1 MSRGSGSTREMR
13 TWQETVS
20 KEDKCVRAARRPN
33 ALPTSTRPSN
43 TPLLVRFPVILF
55 FSRLTTSS
63 PRRCRITKKSEKYFF
78 DRDRVRWVE
87 WEKEGEAFAEVA
99 GEEAANP
106 AKTKQNFPTT
116 KSRIFS
122 VVD

>member
-1 MSRGSGSTREMR
+1 MR
-13 TWQETVS
+13 
-20 KEDKCVRAARRPN
+20 ARRS
-33 ALPTSTRPSN
+33 TSERPSHVDP
-43 TPLLVRFPVILF
+43 TVQHAAFGSCDSPVI
-55 FSRLTTSS
+55 SRLTTTSLPS
-63 PRRCRITKKSEKYFF
+63 PPRITKKSEKYFF

>member
-1 MSRGSGSTREMR
+1 MR
-13 TWQETVS
+13 
-20 KEDKCVRAARRPN
+20 ARRSISERHPPVV
-33 ALPTSTRPSN
+33 PTLQ

-55 FSRLTTSS
+55 FSRLTTTSLPS
-63 PRRCRITKKSEKYFF
+63 PPRITKKSEKYFF

>member
-1 MSRGSGSTREMR
+1 MR
-13 TWQETVS
+13 
-20 KEDKCVRAARRPN
+20 ARRSISERHPPVV
-33 ALPTSTRPSN
+33 PTLQ

-106 AKTKQNFPTT
+106 TKTKQNFPTT

>member
-1 MSRGSGSTREMR
+1 M
-13 TWQETVS
+13 
-20 KEDKCVRAARRPN
+20 
-33 ALPTSTRPSN
+33 
-43 TPLLVRFPVILF
+43 ILF
-55 FSRLTTSS
+55 FSRLTTTSLPS
-63 PRRCRITKKSEKYFF
+63 PPRITKKSEKYFF